1 MLKLKPSQILASEWA
16 LLLPEKLQ
24 MVAGKAFPH
33 QPERQMQTIEALH
46 FYDAFLGV
54 TDAAIHH
61 IFTPKAL
68 LEFRG
73 FLAAEVDLP
82 TADALR
88 IVWLVG
94 DWFVRNGFINEQD
107 VQFFLSQDQAF
118 VQRLYLESAP
128 IPDRIKYYSEW
139 FVIRGGSFAINL
151 SYLDSILSEQSQR
164 FLRDR
169 LADYL
174 KDKDAYQART
184 DVELIYSLLMGYV
197 AKWPARELSATLSKK
212 ETVIFL
218 EEIKAETDRQMF
230 FAGLTNVEAKENRKL
245 VMNVV
250 RHFFMRNGIFVSV
263 SKV

>member
-1 MLKLKPSQILASEWA
+1 MLKPSQILASEWA
-16 LLLPEKLQ
+16 VLSLDKVMAVLPGIYAQ
-24 MVAGKAFPH
+24 
-33 QPERQMQTIEALH
+33 QPERLQQAIEALH
-46 FYDAFLGV
+46 FFDAFLGV
-54 TDAAIHH
+54 TDASDDHL
-61 IFTPKAL
+61 FTPRAL

-82 TADALR
+82 AADALK
-88 IVWLVG
+88 IVWAVG
-94 DWFVRNGFINEQD
+94 DWLVTGGLISEQD
-107 VQFFLSQDQAF
+107 VQFALSQDETCAM
-118 VQRLYLESAP
+118 RLYQEASPLPE
-128 IPDRIKYYSEW
+128 RINYYSER
-139 FVIRGGSFAINL
+139 FEIRGGSFVIDL
-151 SYLDSILSEQSQR
+151 SYLDSTLNESSQQ

-169 LADYL
+169 FVDYL

-197 AKWPARELSATLSKK
+197 AKWPARALSATLSKK

-230 FAGLTNVEAKENRKL
+230 FAGLTRAEAKQNLKF

-250 RHFFMRNGIFVSV
+250 RHFFMRSGIFATV